1 MDNVTIS
8 YWVFSHNVLE
18 KIHKE
23 FMKKEGYVGTI
34 KDLFND
40 IIDGVVQKEFIMHG
54 HTIADKLI
62 QESLVDF
69 LNKNPNCKN
78 DTVNYILSQIVVNQV
93 KSIMENEGMYN
104 SFLREK
110 VVVLYRNKIDADMI
124 YYPTNKVDCLIA
136 DVLKNN
142 IFFNDFVSDLM
153 ELFIKNQPKKILTIE
168 VPVGLDKQKVET
180 LLNNLLN
187 KCGYC

>member
-1 MDNVTIS
+1 
-8 YWVFSHNVLE
+8 
-18 KIHKE
+18 
-23 FMKKEGYVGTI
+23 
-34 KDLFND
+34 
-40 IIDGVVQKEFIMHG
+40 
-54 HTIADKLI
+54 
-62 QESLVDF
+62 
-69 LNKNPNCKN
+69 
-78 DTVNYILSQIVVNQV
+78 
-93 KSIMENEGMYN
+93 MYN
-104 SFLREK
+104 CFLREK